1 MKMPSNEE
9 IERIKMYDRLKDQNN
24 EIQEKNKE
32 LILENENLKT
42 ELESINGS
50 EN

>member
-1 MKMPSNEE
+1 MPSNEE

-32 LILENENLKT
+32 LILENENLKS